1 MFKTYYFSFKYDN
14 LYVLRIYW
22 LLMNSQ
28 LAKHTKVLILDDQAL
43 AKGYMKYSL
52 EELGFSDIT
61 YVDKINL
68 ALTTLRNQRF
78 DLIIC
83 SYNLKHEQDG
93 YYFYDEVKTNG
104 ELPLSTAFVFI
115 SADTNSDL
123 VQSIIELQPD
133 DFLAKPFTV
142 KELDRRL
149 SRVLTRK
156 KALNDVYLCIDKR
169 QFIRALSEVELFL
182 GNPKHSEFFPLALKI
197 KGEMLTACGNFQQA
211 KDFYSAILKVQTFT
225 WAQLGLVNSY
235 LHLNED
241 ELAEKLVLRLAFKP
255 DSQLAAYDLLTA
267 LQIKQNDFDTALECV
282 MMATEIS
289 PRSIRRHKTV
299 LDLSR
304 ITHDYETQF
313 EAAKKIVR
321 FAKNSIH
328 DRPENYLNV
337 ARAGIDYAMTTE
349 ASDTD
354 RLVKQAKE
362 YVRQLKQAFPQA
374 DVQEQMKVVNA
385 RIMYLE
391 DEKGNALALLN
402 KLDEDS
408 WDNEGVDALL
418 DKAKIFHDVGLHER
432 SQAVLQQIEERCK
445 DDPNQNQ
452 IFLHYI
458 NQEKEEKS
466 AIKFSSKDLNNKA
479 VRYFQKG
486 DINNAMEV
494 FTQAFA
500 IMPKNTSIALN
511 LMQAISTQASK
522 PGVLSLPDPIL
533 KKCIKTIENGKLND
547 LQQER
552 YHKIRTILDALE

>member
-1 MFKTYYFSFKYDN
+1 
-14 LYVLRIYW
+14 
-22 LLMNSQ
+22 MNSQ

-445 DDPNQNQ
+445 DVPNQNQ

>member
-1 MFKTYYFSFKYDN
+1 
-14 LYVLRIYW
+14 
-22 LLMNSQ
+22 MNSQ
-28 LAKHTKVLILDDQAL
+28 LAKNTKVLIVDDQAL

-68 ALTTLRNQRF
+68 ALTTLRSQRF

-83 SYNLKHEQDG
+83 SYNLKREQDG
-93 YYFYDEVKTNG
+93 YYFYDEIKTNG
-104 ELPLSTAFVFI
+104 ELPLSTAFVFV

-142 KELDRRL
+142 KDLDRRL
-149 SRVLTRK
+149 SRVLARK
-156 KALNDVYLCIDKR
+156 KALSDVYLCIDKN
-169 QFIRALSEVELFL
+169 QYTRALSEVELFL

-197 KGEMLTACGNFQQA
+197 KGEMLAACGHFQQA
-211 KDFYSAILKVQTFT
+211 KEFYLAILKVQTFT

-235 LHLNED
+235 LRLNED
-241 ELAEKLVLRLAFKP
+241 ESAEKLVLRLAFKP
-255 DSQLAAYDLLTA
+255 ESQLAAYDLLTA

-282 MMATEIS
+282 LMATGIS
-289 PRSIRRHKTV
+289 PRSIRRHRTAM
-299 LDLSR
+299 DLSR

-328 DRPENYLNV
+328 DKPENYLNV

-349 ASDTD
+349 AADTEKLI
-354 RLVKQAKE
+354 RQANE
-362 YVRQLKQAFPQA
+362 YIRQLKQAFPKA

-385 RIMYLE
+385 RLLYLE
-391 DEKGNALALLN
+391 DEKDNALALIN
-402 KLDEDS
+402 KLDEGN

-432 SQAVLQQIEERCK
+432 SQAVLVQIEERCK
-445 DDPNQNQ
+445 NNSDQSE

-458 NQEKEEKS
+458 DQEKEEKS
-466 AIKFSSKDLNNKA
+466 SIKFSSKDLNNTA
-479 VRYFQKG
+479 VGYFQKG
-486 DINNAMEV
+486 DIDNAMDI
-494 FTQAFA
+494 FTQAFT
-500 IMPKNTSIALN
+500 IMPKNASIALN
-511 LMQAISTQASK
+511 LMQAISSK
-522 PGVLSLPDPIL
+522 ATKLGVPLVSDSVL
-533 KKCIKTIENGKLND
+533 KKCIKTIENSTLNEE
-547 LQQER
+547 QQER
-552 YHKIRTILDALE
+552 YHKIRTNLDALQ

>member
-1 MFKTYYFSFKYDN
+1 
-14 LYVLRIYW
+14 
-22 LLMNSQ
+22 MNSQ
-28 LAKHTKVLILDDQAL
+28 LAKHTKVLIVDDQAL

-93 YYFYDEVKTNG
+93 YYFYDEIKANG

-149 SRVLTRK
+149 SRVLARK
-156 KALNDVYLCIDKR
+156 KALNDVYLCIDKH

-211 KDFYSAILKVQTFT
+211 KDFYLAILKVQTFT

-328 DRPENYLNV
+328 DKPENYLNV
-337 ARAGIDYAMTTE
+337 ARSGIDYAMTTE

-354 RLVKQAKE
+354 RLIKQAKE
-362 YVRQLKQAFPQA
+362 YVRQLKQAFPKA

-391 DEKGNALALLN
+391 DEKDNALALLN

-445 DDPNQNQ
+445 DDPNQSQ

-466 AIKFSSKDLNNKA
+466 TIKFSSKDLNNSA
-479 VRYFQKG
+479 VEYFQKG
-486 DINNAMEV
+486 EIDNAMEV

-500 IMPKNTSIALN
+500 IMPKNASIALN
-511 LMQAISTQASK
+511 LMQAISSQTSK
-522 PGVLSLPDPIL
+522 SGVVNLSDPLL
-533 KKCIKTIENGKLND
+533 KKCIKTIENSKLND
-547 LQQER
+547 VQQER

>member
-1 MFKTYYFSFKYDN
+1 
-14 LYVLRIYW
+14 
-22 LLMNSQ
+22 MNSQ
-28 LAKHTKVLILDDQAL
+28 LAKNTKVLIVDDQVL

-68 ALTTLRNQRF
+68 ALTTLRSQRF

-83 SYNLKHEQDG
+83 SYNLKREQDG
-93 YYFYDEVKTNG
+93 YYFYDEIKSNG

-142 KELDRRL
+142 KDLDRRL
-149 SRVLTRK
+149 SRVLARK
-156 KALNDVYLCIDKR
+156 KALNDVYLCIEKN
-169 QFIRALSEVELFL
+169 QFVRALSEVELFL

-197 KGEMLTACGNFQQA
+197 KGEMLTASGNFQQA
-211 KDFYSAILKVQTFT
+211 KDFYLAILKVQTFT

-235 LHLNED
+235 LRLNED
-241 ELAEKLVLRLAFKP
+241 ESAEKLVLRLAFKP

-267 LQIKQNDFDTALECV
+267 LQIKQNDFETALECV

-289 PRSIRRHKTV
+289 PRSIRRHKTAM
-299 LDLSR
+299 DLSR

-328 DRPENYLNV
+328 DKPENYLNV
-337 ARAGIDYAMTTE
+337 ARSGIDYAMTTE
-349 ASDTD
+349 PKDTE
-354 RLVKQAKE
+354 RLIKQANE
-362 YVRQLKQAFPQA
+362 YVRQLKQAFPKA
-374 DVQEQMKVVNA
+374 DVQEQMKVINA
-385 RIMYLE
+385 RLLYLE
-391 DEKGNALALLN
+391 DEKDNALALLN
-402 KLDEDS
+402 MLDEDS
-408 WDNEGVDALL
+408 WDNEGIDALL
-418 DKAKIFHDVGLHER
+418 DKSKIFHDVGLHER
-432 SQAVLQQIEERCK
+432 SQAVLNQIEERSK
-445 DDPNQNQ
+445 NDSEHSE
-452 IFLHYI
+452 IFMHYI

-466 AIKFSSKDLNNKA
+466 AIKFSSKDLNNTA

-486 DINNAMEV
+486 DIDNAMEV
-494 FTQAFA
+494 FTQAFT

-511 LMQAISTQASK
+511 LLQAISSK
-522 PGVLSLPDPIL
+522 AAKSGVVAVSNPMF
-533 KKCIKTIENGKLND
+533 KKCIKTIENSKLD
-547 LQQER
+547 EVQQER
-552 YHKIRTILDALE
+552 YHKIRTSLDAME

>member
-1 MFKTYYFSFKYDN
+1 
-14 LYVLRIYW
+14 
-22 LLMNSQ
+22 MNSQ
-28 LAKHTKVLILDDQAL
+28 LAKHTKVLIVDDQAL

-93 YYFYDEVKTNG
+93 YYFYDEIKTNG

-149 SRVLTRK
+149 SRVLARK
-156 KALNDVYLCIDKR
+156 KALNDVYLCIDKH
-169 QFIRALSEVELFL
+169 QYIRALSEVELFL

-211 KDFYSAILKVQTFT
+211 KDFYLAILKVQTFT

-267 LQIKQNDFDTALECV
+267 LQIKQNDFETALECV

-328 DRPENYLNV
+328 DNPENYLNV

-354 RLVKQAKE
+354 RLIKQAKE
-362 YVRQLKQAFPQA
+362 YVRQLKQAFPKA

-391 DEKGNALALLN
+391 DEKDNALALLN
-402 KLDEDS
+402 KLDENN

-445 DDPNQNQ
+445 DDPNQSQ

-466 AIKFSSKDLNNKA
+466 TIKFSSKDLNNTA
-479 VRYFQKG
+479 VGYFQNG
-486 DINNAMEV
+486 EIDNAMEV

-500 IMPKNTSIALN
+500 IMPKNASIALN
-511 LMQAISTQASK
+511 LMQAISSQSANL
-522 PGVLSLPDPIL
+522 GVVNLSDPIL
-533 KKCIKTIENGKLND
+533 KKCIKTIENSKLND
-547 LQQER
+547 IQQER

>member
-1 MFKTYYFSFKYDN
+1 
-14 LYVLRIYW
+14 
-22 LLMNSQ
+22 MNSQ
-28 LAKHTKVLILDDQAL
+28 LAKNTKVLIVDDQAL

-52 EELGFSDIT
+52 EELGFGDIT

-68 ALTTLRNQRF
+68 ALTTLRSQKF

-83 SYNLKHEQDG
+83 SYNLKREQDG
-93 YYFYDEVKTNG
+93 YYFYDEIKSNG

-142 KELDRRL
+142 KDLDRRL
-149 SRVLTRK
+149 SRVLARK
-156 KALNDVYLCIDKR
+156 KVLHTVYLCIDKN
-169 QFIRALSEVELFL
+169 QYAQALSEVELFL

-211 KDFYSAILKVQTFT
+211 KEFYLAILKVQTFT

-235 LHLNED
+235 LRLNED
-241 ELAEKLVLRLAFKP
+241 ESAEKLVLRLAFKP

-289 PRSIRRHKTV
+289 PRSIRRHKTAM
-299 LDLSR
+299 DLSR

-313 EAAKKIVR
+313 DAAKKIVR

-328 DRPENYLNV
+328 DKPENYLNV

-354 RLVKQAKE
+354 RLIKQANE
-362 YVRQLKQAFPQA
+362 YIRQLKQTFPKA
-374 DVQEQMKVVNA
+374 DIQEQMKVVNA
-385 RIMYLE
+385 RLLYLE
-391 DEKGNALALLN
+391 DEKDNALSLLN

-408 WDNEGVDALL
+408 WENEGIDALL

-432 SQAVLQQIEERCK
+432 SQAVLEQIEERCK
-445 DDPNQNQ
+445 NNSDQSE

-458 NQEKEEKS
+458 NQEKQEKS
-466 AIKFSSKDLNNKA
+466 AIKFSSKDLNNTA
-479 VRYFQKG
+479 VGYFQKG
-486 DINNAMEV
+486 DIDNAMEV
-494 FTQAFA
+494 FTQAFT
-500 IMPKNTSIALN
+500 IMPKNASIALN
-511 LMQAISTQASK
+511 LMQAISSK
-522 PGVLSLPDPIL
+522 AAKLGVSSVSNAVL
-533 KKCIKTIENGKLND
+533 KKCIKTIENSTLNET
-547 LQQER
+547 QQER
-552 YHKIRTILDALE
+552 YHKIRTILDALQ

>member
-1 MFKTYYFSFKYDN
+1 
-14 LYVLRIYW
+14 
-22 LLMNSQ
+22 MNSQ
-28 LAKHTKVLILDDQAL
+28 LAKNTKVLIVDDQAL

-52 EELGFSDIT
+52 EELGFGDIT

-68 ALTTLRNQRF
+68 ALTTLRNLRF

-83 SYNLKHEQDG
+83 SYNLKREQDG
-93 YYFYDEVKTNG
+93 YYFYDEIKTNG

-142 KELDRRL
+142 NDLDRRL
-149 SRVLTRK
+149 SRVLARK
-156 KALNDVYLCIDKR
+156 KALNDVYMCIDKH
-169 QFIRALSEVELFL
+169 QYVRALSEVELFL

-211 KDFYSAILKVQTFT
+211 KDFYLAILKVQTFT

-235 LHLNED
+235 LRLNED
-241 ELAEKLVLRLAFKP
+241 ESAEKLVLRLAFKP

-289 PRSIRRHKTV
+289 PRSIRRHKTTM
-299 LDLSR
+299 DLSR

-328 DRPENYLNV
+328 DKPENYLNV

-349 ASDTD
+349 ASDTE
-354 RLVKQAKE
+354 RLIKQANE
-362 YVRQLKQAFPQA
+362 YVRQLKQAFPKA
-374 DVQEQMKVVNA
+374 DMQEQMKVVNA
-385 RIMYLE
+385 RLLYLK
-391 DEKGNALALLN
+391 DEKDNAIALLN

-408 WDNEGVDALL
+408 WDNEGIDALL

-432 SQAVLQQIEERCK
+432 SQAVLGQIEERCK
-445 DDPNQNQ
+445 NNSEQSDL
-452 IFLHYI
+452 FLHYI
-458 NQEKEEKS
+458 NQEIEEKS
-466 AIKFSSKDLNNKA
+466 AIKFSSKDLNNTA
-479 VRYFQKG
+479 VSYFQKG
-486 DINNAMEV
+486 DIDNAMEV
-494 FTQAFA
+494 FTQAFT
-500 IMPKNTSIALN
+500 IMPKNASIALN
-511 LMQAISTQASK
+511 LMQAISSK
-522 PGVLSLPDPIL
+522 AAKSGTTTATDPVLI
-533 KKCIKTIENGKLND
+533 KCIKTIENSKLNEV
-547 LQQER
+547 QQER
-552 YHKIRTILDALE
+552 YHKIRTTLDALE

>member
-1 MFKTYYFSFKYDN
+1 M
-14 LYVLRIYW
+14 I
-22 LLMNSQ
+22 SQ
-28 LAKHTKVLILDDQAL
+28 LAKHTKVLIVEDQAL

-52 EELGFSDIT
+52 EELGFGYIT

-68 ALTTLRNQRF
+68 ALSTLRSRRF

-83 SYNLKHEQDG
+83 SYNLKYEQDG
-93 YYFYDEVKTNG
+93 YHFYDEIKTNG

-115 SADTNSDL
+115 SADTHSDL

-133 DFLAKPFTV
+133 DFLAKPFTI

-149 SRVLTRK
+149 SRVLARK
-156 KALNDVYLCIDKR
+156 KALRDIYLCIDKHR
-169 QFIRALSEVELFL
+169 FVRALSEVEVFL
-182 GNPKHSEFFPLALKI
+182 AKPKHSEFFPLALKI

-211 KDFYSAILKVQTFT
+211 KDFYLAILKVQTFM

-241 ELAEKLVLRLAFKP
+241 KSAEKLVLRLAFKP

-267 LQIKQNDFDTALECV
+267 LKIKQNDFDTALECV

-289 PRSIRRHKTV
+289 PRSIRRHKTA
-299 LDLSR
+299 LDISR

-328 DRPENYLNV
+328 DKPENYLNV

-349 ASDTD
+349 ASDTE
-354 RLVKQAKE
+354 RLIKQARE
-362 YVRQLKQAFPQA
+362 YVRQLKQAFPKA

-385 RIMYLE
+385 RLMYLE
-391 DEKGNALALLN
+391 DEKDNALALLN

-408 WDNEGVDALL
+408 WDNEGIDALL

-445 DDPNQNQ
+445 GDSDKSEM
-452 IFLHYI
+452 FLYYI
-458 NQEKEEKS
+458 NQEKQEKS
-466 AIKFSSKDLNNKA
+466 AIKLSSKDLNYKA
-479 VRYFQKG
+479 VEYFQKG
-486 DINNAMEV
+486 DIDHAMEV

-500 IMPKNTSIALN
+500 IMPKNISIALN
-511 LMQAISTQASK
+511 LMQAISSQAATL
-522 PGVLSLPDPIL
+522 GTLNLSDPIL
-533 KKCIKTIENGKLND
+533 KKCIKTIENIKLND
-547 LQQER
+547 IQQER
-552 YHKIRTILDALE
+552 YHKMSIILDALA

>member
-1 MFKTYYFSFKYDN
+1 
-14 LYVLRIYW
+14 
-22 LLMNSQ
+22 MNSQ
-28 LAKHTKVLILDDQAL
+28 LAKNTKVLIVDDQVL

-52 EELGFSDIT
+52 EELGFGDIT

-68 ALTTLRNQRF
+68 ALTTLRNHRF

-83 SYNLKHEQDG
+83 SYNLKREQDG
-93 YYFYDEVKTNG
+93 YYFYDEIKTNG

-142 KELDRRL
+142 KDLDRRL
-149 SRVLTRK
+149 SRVLARK
-156 KALNDVYLCIDKR
+156 KALNDVYLCIDKH
-169 QFIRALSEVELFL
+169 QYDRALSEVELFL

-197 KGEMLTACGNFQQA
+197 KGEMLTACGSFQLA
-211 KDFYSAILKVQTFT
+211 KDFYLAILKVQTFT

-235 LHLNED
+235 LRLDED
-241 ELAEKLVLRLAFKP
+241 ESAEKLVLRLAFKP

-267 LQIKQNDFDTALECV
+267 LQIKKNDFDTALECV

-289 PRSIRRHKTV
+289 PRSIRRHKTAM
-299 LDLSR
+299 DLSR

-328 DRPENYLNV
+328 DKPENYLNV

-349 ASDTD
+349 AKDTE
-354 RLVKQAKE
+354 RLIKQANE
-362 YVRQLKQAFPQA
+362 YVRQLKHAFPKA
-374 DVQEQMKVVNA
+374 DMQEQMKVVNA
-385 RIMYLE
+385 RLLYLE
-391 DEKGNALALLN
+391 DEKDNALALLN

-432 SQAVLQQIEERCK
+432 SQAVLEQIEERCK
-445 DDPNQNQ
+445 INSEQSE

-466 AIKFSSKDLNNKA
+466 AIKFSSRDLNNTA
-479 VRYFQKG
+479 VGHYQKG
-486 DINNAMEV
+486 DIDNAMEV
-494 FTQAFA
+494 FTQAFT

-511 LMQAISTQASK
+511 LMQAISSK
-522 PGVLSLPDPIL
+522 AAKLGITTVSDPVL
-533 KKCIKTIENGKLND
+533 KKCIKTIENSTLNEV
-547 LQQER
+547 QQER
-552 YHKIRTILDALE
+552 YHKIRTTLDALE